1 MGTKNN
7 PGEFDCH
14 AKAEPDEPTFTLLAR
29 DLAAPHLVRQWA
41 TARGIELLKQH
52 GGKAD
57 LGKDEARQIRE
68 AFACADAM
76 TEWRTKNRPLTGD
89 GKKEEP

>member
-7 PGEFDCH
+7 PSEFDCY
-14 AKAEPDEPTFTLLAR
+14 ANLEPDEPYFVLMAR
-29 DLAAPHLVRQWA
+29 DFEAPHLVRQWA
-41 TARGIELLKQH
+41 TARGIELLRRH

-68 AFACADAM
+68 AFECADAM
-76 TEWRTKNRPLTGD
+76 AAWR
-89 GKKEEP
+89 KEHR